1 MVKIGSLD
9 GGTMSIPDR
18 RRMRRE
24 ICRKNGRKGGSQ
36 SDSVRRLKN
45 NFKEVKAVL
54 EGMLRPSRFEKEQE
68 EHSEVHRLLEELE
81 ESTSDGSDERISNW
95 KAIRNVRAGIELAM
109 MMQAYKRCGV
119 GSIAAFY
126 YLLGDYDFKL
136 LGQIGTKLLTK
147 KIIDESKH
155 SHITYAQQI
164 NIKPFVTEGM
174 AEVKESVGCEEVR
187 CVREV
192 RVGGIEECL
201 GGVPEVELVGEW
213 SRV

>member
-9 GGTMSIPDR
+9 GGRISITDR
-18 RRMRRE
+18 RRIRRE
-24 ICRKNGRKGGSQ
+24 TWRKNGRRGGRP

-54 EGMLRPSRFEKEQE
+54 EGMLRPNRVGKAQE
-68 EHSEVHRLLEELE
+68 EHSEVYRLLEELE
-81 ESTSDGSDERISNW
+81 ESTSDGSDARLSNGTV
-95 KAIRNVRAGIELAM
+95 IRNVRAGIELAM

-126 YLLGDYDFKL
+126 YLLGDYDYKL

-147 KIIDESKH
+147 KIIDERKYG
-155 SHITYAQQI
+155 HITYAQQI
-164 NIKPFVTEGM
+164 NIKPFVTEGITDIDGCGSGDIC
-174 AEVKESVGCEEVR
+174 EVGEVMVCGLGC
-187 CVREV
+187 
-192 RVGGIEECL
+192 
-201 GGVPEVELVGEW
+201 GVPDVELVGDW